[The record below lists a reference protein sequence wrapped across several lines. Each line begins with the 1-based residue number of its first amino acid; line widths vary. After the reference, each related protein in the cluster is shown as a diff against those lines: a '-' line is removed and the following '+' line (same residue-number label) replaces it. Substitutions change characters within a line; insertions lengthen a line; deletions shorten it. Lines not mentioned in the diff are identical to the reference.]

1 MGCLLC
7 QGDKNVL
14 EYLFFSKNRLLSDVK
29 CRLQPTSTMTIEI
42 IKPYYNENDIL
53 SLEESKQNAFVTSN
67 FFSTFALDVLV
78 ERYLR
83 PLNYTARM
91 TLLQ

>member
-1 MGCLLC
+1 
-7 QGDKNVL
+7 
-14 EYLFFSKNRLLSDVK
+14 
-29 CRLQPTSTMTIEI
+29 MTIEI
-42 IKPYYNENDIL
+42 IKPYYNEHDIL
-53 SLEESKQNAFVTSN
+53 SLEESKQNVVNHGFVTSN
-67 FFSTFALDVLV
+67 FFSRFALDVLV